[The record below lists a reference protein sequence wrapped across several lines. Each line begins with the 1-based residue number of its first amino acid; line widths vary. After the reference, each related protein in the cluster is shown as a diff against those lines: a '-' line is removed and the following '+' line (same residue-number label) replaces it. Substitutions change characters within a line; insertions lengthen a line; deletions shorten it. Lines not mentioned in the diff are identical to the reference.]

1 MKRRIPR
8 ANRDVIRFVRGR
20 RIRRLGGYTLW
31 LLLFAFSAWFYNN
44 SHQTYPPEKRMVGW
58 RLALLMLAAAVVG
71 FFIFQLWKF
80 FSARGVEGRILRAEL
95 SHTYTTSED
104 PHTVKALNYDFRDH
118 TYLIIQTD
126 KGKKRRIRFEQK
138 TGFYLYYYPG
148 SYVCRFSE
156 LPYPIC
162 DPARRCR
169 PEGEETSVTRV
180 ARRHHDD
187 LSNGR
192 MCAVCGHLNC
202 GDQICSVC
210 GLSLIDPVEIWNEK
224 QNGRIKNKNA

>member
-8 ANRDVIRFVRGR
+8 ANRDVIRFVRWR
-20 RIRRLGGYTLW
+20 RIRRLGCFALW
-31 LLLFAFSAWFYNN
+31 MLLFALSAWFYNDA
-44 SHQTYPPEKRMVGW
+44 HQTYPPEKRMVGW
-58 RLALLMLAAAVVG
+58 RLALLMLAAAVTG
-71 FFIFQLWKF
+71 FFIFQIWKF
-80 FSARGVEGRILRAEL
+80 FRLRTVEGRILKAEL

-104 PHTVKALNYDFRDH
+104 PGTVKALNYDFRDH
-118 TYLIIQTD
+118 TYLIIQTA

-148 SYVCRFSE
+148 SHVCRFSE

-169 PEGEETSVTRV
+169 PEGEETSVAR
-180 ARRHHDD
+180 AGRRHHDD

-192 MCAVCGHLNC
+192 MCAACGHLNR
-202 GDQICSVC
+202 GDQICDRC
-210 GLSLIDPVEIWNEK
+210 GLSLIDPGEVWDEK
-224 QNGRIKNKNA
+224 IRTEG